1 MAVVGPLE
9 PFVPARALTKTSA
22 SAARIEEF
30 EARLGYA
37 FRSGDLLATALTH
50 VSAGSLKKRVESNQR
65 LEFLGD
71 RVLGLVVAEMLYVAF
86 PVAEEGELSRRLS
99 QLVRK
104 ETCADVARE
113 WNVGPYLKLGQGEA
127 KGGGRDRT
135 PILGD
140 ACEAIIGAV
149 FLDGGMDAA
158 RDLVRRAV
166 GAHMDAVAGTA
177 RDAKTALQEWAQG
190 RGKKPPVYREISR
203 GGPDHKPVFVIG
215 VDVEGYPVC
224 EAEGASKRIAEQSA
238 AQAFME
244 REHVSAKFR
253 GAQPQ
258 ASS

>member
-1 MAVVGPLE
+1 VTGTRLPSPSIADL
-9 PFVPARALTKTSA
+9 
-22 SAARIEEF
+22 

-37 FRSGDLLATALTH
+37 FARGDLLATALTH
-50 VSAGSLKKRVESNQR
+50 VSASNVRKRIESYQR

-71 RVLGLVVAEMLYVAF
+71 RVLGLVVSEMLYEHF
-86 PVAEEGELSRRLS
+86 PTEEEGELSRRLS

-104 ETCADVARE
+104 ETCAEVARA
-113 WNVGPYLKLGQGEA
+113 WDIGPFLKLGAGEA
-127 KGGGRDRT
+127 KGGGRKRT

-149 FLDGGMDAA
+149 FLDGGFDAA
-158 RDLVRRAV
+158 RNLVRRSF
-166 GAHMDAVAGTA
+166 GERMDEVAGTA

-190 RGKKPPVYREISR
+190 RGKRPPVYREISR

-215 VDVEGYPVC
+215 VEVEGYEIC

-244 REHVSAKFR
+244 REHVPTISNR
-253 GAQPQ
+253 RQPQ
-258 ASS
+258 PAS